1 MRDLNRKMKIELPNN
16 QYVISERDICDII
29 IAFNNQDYDWIL
41 YFFETLN
48 PIDNIDNQKIY
59 TFEQVIANAGIVSCT
74 KK

>member
-1 MRDLNRKMKIELPNN
+1 MKIDLPNN

-41 YFFETLN
+41 DFFETLS
-48 PIDNIDNQKIY
+48 PIDNFDNQRTY

>member
-1 MRDLNRKMKIELPNN
+1 MKIELPNN

-48 PIDNIDNQKIY
+48 PIDNTDDQKSY
-59 TFEQVIANAGIVSCT
+59 TFEQILANAGIVSC
-74 KK
+74 KKR

>member
-1 MRDLNRKMKIELPNN
+1 MKIELPNN

-41 YFFETLN
+41 SFFETLH
-48 PIDNIDNQKIY
+48 PIEHMDELETY
-59 TFEQVIANAGIVSCT
+59 TFEQIIANAGIVSYQG

>member
-1 MRDLNRKMKIELPNN
+1 MKIELPNN

-41 YFFETLN
+41 DFFETLN

>member
-1 MRDLNRKMKIELPNN
+1 MKIELPNN
-16 QYVISERDICDII
+16 KYVISERDICNII

-59 TFEQVIANAGIVSCT
+59 TFELPKLKCAPLP
-74 KK
+74 KKIFRKILC

>member
-1 MRDLNRKMKIELPNN
+1 MKIELPNN

-48 PIDNIDNQKIY
+48 PIDNTDDQKSY
-59 TFEQVIANAGIVSCT
+59 TFEQILANAEITSYLG
-74 KK
+74 K

>member
-1 MRDLNRKMKIELPNN
+1 MKIELPNN
-16 QYVISERDICDII
+16 KYIIYEKDICNII

-41 YFFETLN
+41 DFFETLN

>member
-1 MRDLNRKMKIELPNN
+1 MKIELPNN

-48 PIDNIDNQKIY
+48 PIDNTDDQKSY
-59 TFEQVIANAGIVSCT
+59 TFEKILANAEITSYLG
-74 KK
+74 K